1 MSSDRCP
8 ERVPA
13 AETSLRRLESS
24 NADLAFWTW
33 EKQAVRAYKTGL
45 EGRNAREHGPL
56 IFRAMQGQSDAVR
69 ASMMKHMILLKPQL
83 FSEEVKR
90 DVRRLRYSFRLYD

>member
-1 MSSDRCP
+1 MGD
-8 ERVPA
+8 V
-13 AETSLRRLESS
+13 TSQLGAGMTHTDIANLD
-24 NADLAFWTW
+24 AL
-33 EKQAVRAYKTGL
+33 YKTGL

-56 IFRAMQGQSDAVR
+56 IYRAMQGQSDAVR
-69 ASMMKHMILLKPQL
+69 ASMMKHMVLLKPQL

>member
-1 MSSDRCP
+1 MADVTGQLGAGMSHTDI
-8 ERVPA
+8 A
-13 AETSLRRLESS
+13 NLDAL
-24 NADLAFWTW
+24 
-33 EKQAVRAYKTGL
+33 YKTGL

-56 IFRAMQGQSDAVR
+56 IYRAMQGQSDAVR

-83 FSEEVKR
+83 FSEDVKR